1 MICVAIAIGLL
12 AGFIIWFSWEIRNA
26 IPDPEENNNYE
37 KPLRCKRAEAE
48 A

>member
-1 MICVAIAIGLL
+1 MIWVAITIGLL
-12 AGFIIWFSWEIRNA
+12 AVLIIWFSWEIRNA

-37 KPLRCKRAEAE
+37 KPLRRESTEAE